1 MTTSF
6 RRATKP
12 TPRPLPLDESEAV
25 EASDPNEGVY
35 EEQEEEL
42 EIVEEVEEVEEV
54 EDVED
59 VEREDTLYI
68 EDARDEAI
76 QALAERVTQLEKA
89 LEKLKRRTTSSILPL
104 YLIHIS
110 FLWFCA

>member
-6 RRATKP
+6 RQATKP
-12 TPRPLPLDESEAV
+12 TPRPLPFDESEAV

-35 EEQEEEL
+35 EEQEEEQ
-42 EIVEEVEEVEEV
+42 EIVEEVEE
-54 EDVED
+54 VED

-110 FLWFCA
+110 FL

>member
-12 TPRPLPLDESEAV
+12 TPRPLSLDESEAV
-25 EASDPNEGVY
+25 EASDPNEDVY

-54 EDVED
+54 EGED
-59 VEREDTLYI
+59 LLYI

-76 QALAERVTQLEKA
+76 QALAERVTLLEKE

-104 YLIHIS
+104 SPIHTS
-110 FLWFCA
+110 FL